1 MLKNQ
6 NRISDQRSRDY
17 IYIYNTGETKYYGIL
32 MKITYRSLMFAF
44 DVVIEHFFEWE
55 HLIAILTCVFEFNAF
70 SVHFH
75 EMSPILK

>member
-1 MLKNQ
+1 
-6 NRISDQRSRDY
+6 
-17 IYIYNTGETKYYGIL
+17 

-75 EMSPILK
+75 EMSPILKYDENILKYFYAFIGNIEKKVLHSIPFLKYS